1 MESILVIFG
10 LLVIGLLVALVVLG
24 ALMYTN
30 MRHMCGT
37 SDRISSITHSS
48 AIKLEAAHQK
58 LAASIAPMAA
68 ALAPMAAA
76 AAAAAASAT
85 AASGGVDA
93 NNAASAPM
101 VAKSATSTFS
111 PSGPR

>member
-68 ALAPMAAA
+68 AIAPMAAA
-76 AAAAAASAT
+76 AAAAAASANAPT
-85 AASGGVDA
+85 AAAGAGVAA
-93 NNAASAPM
+93 NKA
-101 VAKSATSTFS
+101 
-111 PSGPR
+111 